1 LTGGFVKSIAIIAD
15 DKVGLLA
22 DISYILA
29 KSKINIESLS
39 VDVLGGKAVITM
51 NLSDVVKGRDVV
63 INAGYKVEDQNST
76 IVKLSDR
83 PGELNKVT
91 SMLSKEGLSV
101 QNVNIIAKDG
111 KMTVLSILTDKPKKA
126 AMILQ
131 PFLITNESSY

>member
-1 LTGGFVKSIAIIAD
+1 MNGENVKSIAIIAD

-29 KSKINIESLS
+29 KSRINIESLS

-51 NLSDVVKGRDVV
+51 SLSDAVKGRDVV
-63 INAGYKVEDQNST
+63 TNAGYKVEDQNCT

-91 SMLSKEGLSV
+91 SMLSKEGLNV

-111 KMTVLSILTDKPKKA
+111 KMTVMSILTDKPKKA

>member
-1 LTGGFVKSIAIIAD
+1 LKGGLVKSIAIVAD

-39 VDVLGGKAVITM
+39 VDVIGGKAIIT
-51 NLSDVVKGRDVV
+51 LSVSDVIKGKEVV
-63 INAGYKVEDQNST
+63 IGAGYKVEEANTT
-76 IVKLSDR
+76 IVKLSDK

-91 SMLSKEGLSV
+91 AMLSKEGLNVQSV
-101 QNVNIIAKDG
+101 NVLAKDG
-111 KMTVLSILTDKPKKA
+111 KVTVLSILTDKPKKA
-126 AMILQ
+126 ALVLQ

>member
-1 LTGGFVKSIAIIAD
+1 LKGGNVKSIAIIAD

-22 DISYILA
+22 DISYVLA

-51 NLSDVVKGRDVV
+51 SLSDALKGRDVV
-63 INAGYKVEDQNST
+63 TNAGYKVEDQNST

-91 SMLSKEGLSV
+91 SMLSKEGLNV

>member
-1 LTGGFVKSIAIIAD
+1 VKSIAIVAD

-39 VDVLGGKAVITM
+39 VDVIGGKAIITM
-51 NLSDVVKGRDVV
+51 SLSDVIRGRDVV
-63 INAGYKVEDQNST
+63 AGAGYKVEDQNVT
-76 IVKLSDR
+76 IVKLSDK

-91 SMLSKEGLSV
+91 AMLSKEGLNV
-101 QNVNIIAKDG
+101 QNVNVIAKDG

-126 AMILQ
+126 AMVLQ
-131 PFLITNESSY
+131 PFLITNESAY